1 MGCFGFLGN
10 TWCPVIPDTKH
21 TLLQYPETNSVPPIT
36 RDLES
41 ACRHLYETGMCVVAD
56 VLTPEQTKAIGEKL
70 EEQAASERALG
81 DLAPKGMVGCKQ
93 YVPNMVNKGK
103 SFLDLVEKDET
114 DHLVGCLLG
123 DNFLLSSVNGHIYTG
138 ANSEPEL
145 LHRDQGQVPASISM
159 PVVCNL
165 LWALDDFTPEGGGTL
180 VVPGSHRWEWQHQI
194 RPPDM
199 DIAEPVTVP
208 AGGVLVLDGRVWHA
222 GGVNKTGSK
231 RRSIATFFCAPW
243 IRQQE
248 NAALSC
254 FQEVLDEASPKLRA
268 RLGMHTYGTMG
279 TVGGTGS
286 EVPGAT
292 LISGEFSFPKY
303 IIGESG
309 SLHPL
314 PRVSRQTR
322 I

>member
-1 MGCFGFLGN
+1 
-10 TWCPVIPDTKH
+10 
-21 TLLQYPETNSVPPIT
+21 
-36 RDLES
+36 
-41 ACRHLYETGMCVVAD
+41 
-56 VLTPEQTKAIGEKL
+56 
-70 EEQAASERALG
+70 
-81 DLAPKGMVGCKQ
+81 
-93 YVPNMVNKGK
+93 
-103 SFLDLVEKDET
+103 
-114 DHLVGCLLG
+114 
-123 DNFLLSSVNGHIYTG
+123 
-138 ANSEPEL
+138 
-145 LHRDQGQVPASISM
+145 
-159 PVVCNL
+159 
-165 LWALDDFTPEGGGTL
+165 
-180 VVPGSHRWEWQHQI
+180 
-194 RPPDM
+194 M

-292 LISGEFSFPKY
+292 IISGEFSFTKY

-314 PRVSRQTR
+314 PRESRQTR